1 MRRFSASFAFVA
13 LGVALVACGGGESRP
28 APATATA
35 VAPGG
40 SDPYV
45 MPSAS
50 ASAAAT
56 PSASVAPVA
65 SSAAPAEPAVE
76 GPKVGEVAPPLVAT
90 ASNGAKIDLA
100 KLKGKLVVVYFYPK
114 DDTPGCTAEACS
126 FRDHESEITRSGAVI
141 LGVST
146 DSLESHDKFKG
157 KYNLNFPLLSDTTSD
172 VAKMY
177 GVWKEKNLYGRRT
190 WGVARTTFW
199 IGPDLRIRKIWKKVD
214 TAKHGE
220 EILGELNAAHAK

>member
-1 MRRFSASFAFVA
+1 MQDFYEPKIGDR
-13 LGVALVACGGGESRP
+13 
-28 APATATA
+28 APNFRL
-35 VAPGG
+35 
-40 SDPYV
+40 
-45 MPSAS
+45 PS
-50 ASAAAT
+50 T
-56 PSASVAPVA
+56 RGKDVTLN
-65 SSAAPAEPAVE
+65 EF
-76 GPKVGEVAPPLVAT
+76 
-90 ASNGAKIDLA
+90 
-100 KLKGKLVVVYFYPK
+100 KGKDVILYFYPK

-220 EILGELNAAHAK
+220 ESLGELNAAHAK